1 MKKDYN
7 KRTIRDEIS
16 YKIKTI
22 DATRHNR
29 IFASKRLYRYSQRWE
44 VVFFSMNIL
53 AVIFLISSTVI
64 LTNSKLMTLVSGCFS
79 LYTII
84 TQYYYNNLNYRERGL
99 KFHYLELDLEHLIV
113 KLKTLLRDKNKSNL
127 ELEREY
133 KFIMNNYICS
143 LKGYENHEEIDNK
156 EREIRE
162 EIDNEEQEN
171 CEEINNKKRED
182 KSEIRHKEKIK
193 DYSSDN
199 IFYYGNICIILLFV
213 ILYIIGIWEYIFK

>member
-1 MKKDYN
+1 
-7 KRTIRDEIS
+7 
-16 YKIKTI
+16 
-22 DATRHNR
+22 
-29 IFASKRLYRYSQRWE
+29 
-44 VVFFSMNIL
+44 
-53 AVIFLISSTVI
+53 
-64 LTNSKLMTLVSGCFS
+64 MTLVSGCFS

-113 KLKTLLRDKNKSNL
+113 KLKTLLRDKNKSDL
-127 ELEREY
+127 ELEGEY

-162 EIDNEEQEN
+162 VIDNEEQED
-171 CEEINNKKRED
+171 CEEINNKKLED

-199 IFYYGNICIILLFV
+199 IFYYGNICIILLFG

>member
-44 VVFFSMNIL
+44 VVFFCMNIL

-156 EREIRE
+156 ERETRE
-162 EIDNEEQEN
+162 EVENEERET
-171 CEEINNKKRED
+171 CEEINNKKREN
-182 KSEIRHKEKIK
+182 KNETKNREKIK

-199 IFYYGNICIILLFV
+199 IFYYGNICIILLFG